1 MEPIAD
7 PEELAQ
13 QLAELFG
20 SSEFRYTIDEITDT
34 LFIQIKG
41 LDAFSQDAINKK
53 AGDFLEEFDSEFD
66 EIVLLPL

>member
-1 MEPIAD
+1 MEPLSD

-13 QLAELFG
+13 QLAQLFG
-20 SSEFRYTIDEITDT
+20 SDEFRYTIDETTDT

-41 LDAFSQDAINKK
+41 LDSIDQNEVNQK
-53 AGDFLEEFDSEFD
+53 AGDFLEEMDSEFD